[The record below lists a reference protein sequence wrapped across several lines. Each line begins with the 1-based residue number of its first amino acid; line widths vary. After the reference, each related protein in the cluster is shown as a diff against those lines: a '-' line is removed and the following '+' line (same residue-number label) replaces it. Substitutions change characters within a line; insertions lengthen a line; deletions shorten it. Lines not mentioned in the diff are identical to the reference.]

1 MEQEITEAIGLGS
14 PQLQP
19 EPKPI
24 PEPEPQVTIYDESR
38 FINKER
44 TTEKVK
50 VERTRKLTWEQ
61 QDDINSGQSI
71 SNQRI
76 VLN

>member
-19 EPKPI
+19 EPKPKS
-24 PEPEPQVTIYDESR
+24 EPETQNTIYDESR
-38 FINKER
+38 FIDKER

-61 QDDINSGQSI
+61 
-71 SNQRI
+71 
-76 VLN
+76 